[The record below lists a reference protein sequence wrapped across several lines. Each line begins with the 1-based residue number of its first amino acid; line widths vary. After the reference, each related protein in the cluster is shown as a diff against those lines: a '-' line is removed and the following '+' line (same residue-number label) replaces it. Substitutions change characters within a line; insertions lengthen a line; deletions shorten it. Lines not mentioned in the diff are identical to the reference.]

1 MGEWN
6 RYALRNMPRRTRH
19 WIIMQDVK
27 NEVAFVQDC
36 TKLALETEPLDAP
49 KDFDSVD
56 DDFSF

>member
-1 MGEWN
+1 ML
-6 RYALRNMPRRTRH
+6 RALPRHKRA

-49 KDFDSVD
+49 KDFDNQDSE
-56 DDFSF
+56 FEF

>member
-1 MGEWN
+1 
-6 RYALRNMPRRTRH
+6 
-19 WIIMQDVK
+19 MQDVK

>member
-1 MGEWN
+1 ML
-6 RYALRNMPRRTRH
+6 RALPRHKRA

-49 KDFDSVD
+49 KDFDKQDSE
-56 DDFSF
+56 FEF